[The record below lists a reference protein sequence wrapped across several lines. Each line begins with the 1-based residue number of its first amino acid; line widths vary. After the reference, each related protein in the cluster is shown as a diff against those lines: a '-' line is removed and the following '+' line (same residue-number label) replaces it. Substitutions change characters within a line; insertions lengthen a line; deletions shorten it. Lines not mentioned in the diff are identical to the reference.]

1 MSIKEPIIKA
11 MRNLKSFRTRVMG
24 VVPQKESRLTLL
36 DDLGSLWDEFSLRY
50 DEFDTSLDG
59 METTAAKKLQD
70 QFVKGKSFEEYYQ
83 EAETVYQEAENKV
96 TKLIQESTDKKTK
109 QDKLRVERDLNISS
123 TAIEGIV
130 GLIGHDNLT
139 NPDTF
144 QSTEEPQI
152 QEYKMMV
159 RRLTKCLAD
168 QQENLD
174 KAEEVEEVD
183 DDIIARATGLIQTYQ
198 AQGDN
203 FDLRLESLL
212 VRVNTI
218 QVGNQTNT
226 PLVTPLL
233 LSRVIKQTRPP
244 GQVPAP
250 HWEVLYSRVR
260 ATSGWVRVV
269 SMEDLHQI

>member
-1 MSIKEPIIKA
+1 
-11 MRNLKSFRTRVMG
+11 MG

-96 TKLIQESTDKKTK
+96 TKLIRESTDKKTK

-226 PLVTPLL
+226 PPVT
-233 LSRVIKQTRPP
+233 VEGNQTNTPP
-244 GQVPAP
+244 
-250 HWEVLYSRVR
+250 RDR
-260 ATSGWVRVV
+260 
-269 SMEDLHQI
+269 